1 MEVGALIRARQQ
13 IARTASTLHFAAI
26 GQGNPYRGAKLLH
39 ITAELGDIIHRVP
52 PISRSHRSWMVISV
66 GSPGHGVPN
75 REEPFES
82 LFAMRDGPLTIRDI
96 IQLRL
101 RHWVFAFLSACHT
114 TVGHASSPD
123 ELIHLVAATQ
133 FSGFRSV
140 IGSMW
145 SVNDQ
150 VVGQL
155 VSAFYDNTVDAW
167 RMD

>member
-13 IARTASTLHFAAI
+13 IARTASTPHFAAT
-26 GQGNPYRGAKLLH
+26 GQGNPYRRAKLPH

-82 LFAMRDGPLTIRDI
+82 LFAMRDGPLTIRNI

-101 RHWVFAFLSACHT
+101 QHWCLHSYRLVTLLWAIHQVLTSLSISLQRCN
-114 TVGHASSPD
+114 SPD
-123 ELIHLVAATQ
+123 
-133 FSGFRSV
+133 F
-140 IGSMW
+140 
-145 SVNDQ
+145 
-150 VVGQL
+150 VV
-155 VSAFYDNTVDAW
+155 
-167 RMD
+167 